1 MYDLDHVKK
10 HLPHRD
16 PFLLVDRVIE
26 VDLGNKIHAQ
36 WDIKPEADFFRGHF
50 PDKPVLPG
58 VLIIE
63 SLAQAAGIL
72 GFMTM
77 NKTPEEGSIYYFAGA
92 DRVRFRKPVV
102 PGDQLIISCELLS
115 IKRQRFGQVK
125 GEAHVDGNL
134 VCAGELMFSL
144 VD

>member
-77 NKTPEEGSIYYFAGA
+77 NKT
-92 DRVRFRKPVV
+92 
-102 PGDQLIISCELLS
+102 CLLYTS
-115 IKRQRFGQVK
+115 PSPRDT
-125 GEAHVDGNL
+125 A
-134 VCAGELMFSL
+134 
-144 VD
+144 